1 MIMAMKRLFKRR
13 MADNEVRA
21 VAEMQKEIDLYE
33 HTVFQMS
40 AMLSNMPVVIPE
52 IDHDHDILK
61 YVVSMVR
68 RTMKDNEHFRDQVKD
83 LTAQLIAARKE
94 IDDLNRMQTKHAE
107 G

>member
-13 MADNEVRA
+13 MPDNEVRA

-33 HTVFQMS
+33 NTVFQMS
-40 AMLSNMPVVIPE
+40 AMLSNMKVVIPE
-52 IDHDHDILK
+52 IDNDHDTLK